1 MQLGG
6 SPWTELSSYWSTMGP
21 RSLPNLIWVF
31 DNIQL
36 RFSKT
41 KVTFYFNTDTKIKTI
56 FSVGT
61 EKWIDFCAYI
71 HRCIKAW
78 NWTVWKCLKK
88 GLEFDC
94 YFKMV
99 LNPFC
104 NLTQTTILPLL
115 LWENGKEDKFPQMLF
130 DHHSSCLHFLFVDVR
145 ARWRAARV
153 EISWICCK
161 QANNKLC

>member
-1 MQLGG
+1 MRTYIVVLKL
-6 SPWTELSSYWSTMGP
+6 E
-21 RSLPNLIWVF
+21 IE
-31 DNIQL
+31 
-36 RFSKT
+36 RFE
-41 KVTFYFNTDTKIKTI
+41 
-56 FSVGT
+56 SVS
-61 EKWIDFCAYI
+61 
-71 HRCIKAW
+71 
-78 NWTVWKCLKK
+78 KK

-153 EISWICCK
+153 EIS
-161 QANNKLC
+161 